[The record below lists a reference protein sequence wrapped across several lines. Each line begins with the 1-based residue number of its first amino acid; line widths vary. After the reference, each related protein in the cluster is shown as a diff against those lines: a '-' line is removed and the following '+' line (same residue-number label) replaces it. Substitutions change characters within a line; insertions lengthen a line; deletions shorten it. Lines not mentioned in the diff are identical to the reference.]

1 MRLIMKKVISV
12 FLCAVLL
19 FTLSITAFAADEK
32 PFSDSYFFTSG
43 DYTIHYRLSEHK
55 GNFKGRIVMLH
66 GFGQS
71 SFSWQ
76 NMAAQMSGK
85 GYDCYAVD
93 LPNFGYSTTET
104 AEITHIDREALVE
117 QLMLSIAPAE
127 EWTVAGH
134 SMGGGVAINIA
145 EDLNVKALFLV
156 CPAPTTALPEF
167 AGKIVT
173 SKPLGLM
180 MNFVLEKLTKIDFLM
195 RIVVFAA
202 TQNKEYT
209 KNYDLSGV
217 TAPLQQKGTGMG
229 LCYML
234 KDVRVT
240 ELDKTDKITCPVL
253 IFNAEKDMV
262 LRGGMKE
269 QVLDAFPN
277 AELCEVKGAGH
288 ICHEDRA
295 EEMAEITYNF
305 LNK

>member
-1 MRLIMKKVISV
+1 MKKVISIV
-12 FLCAVLL
+12 LCTVL
-19 FTLSITAFAADEK
+19 IIMGCMPAFAADEK
-32 PFSDSYFFTSG
+32 PFPNSYFFEKG
-43 DYTIHYRLSEHK
+43 DYSIHYRLTEHE
-55 GNFKGRIVMLH
+55 GDFEGRIVMLH

-76 NMAAQMSGK
+76 SMAAEMSGK
-85 GYDCYAVD
+85 GYDCYTVD
-93 LPNFGYSTTET
+93 LPDFGYSTRETENT
-104 AEITHIDREALVE
+104 EHIDREELVE
-117 QLMLSIAPAE
+117 ALMTSIAPAD
-127 EWTVAGH
+127 EWIVAGH

-145 EDLNVKALFLV
+145 EDLDIKALFLV
-156 CPAPTTALPEF
+156 CPAPTTALPDF

-217 TAPLQQKGTGMG
+217 TAPLQQKGTGMS

-234 KDVRVT
+234 KDVRET
-240 ELDKTDKITCPVL
+240 ELDKADKVTCPVL
-253 IFNAEKDMV
+253 IINAEKDMV

-269 QVLDAFPN
+269 QVLEAFPE
-277 AELCEVKGAGH
+277 AELYEVENGGH
-288 ICHEDRA
+288 ICLEDRA
-295 EEMAEITYNF
+295 EEIADITYDF
-305 LNK
+305 LGNAS

>member
-1 MRLIMKKVISV
+1 MRLIMKKVVSV
-12 FLCAVLL
+12 ILCAVIMLAACMP
-19 FTLSITAFAADEK
+19 AFAADK
-32 PFSDSYFFTSG
+32 PFENSYFFSKG
-43 DYTIHYRLSEHK
+43 DYTIHYRLTAHK
-55 GNFKGRIVMLH
+55 GSFKGRILMLH

-76 NMAAQMSGK
+76 NMCGEMSEK

-93 LPNFGYSTTET
+93 LPNFGYSTRET
-104 AEITHIDREALVE
+104 AEISHIDREELVE
-117 QLMLSIAPAE
+117 SLMLSIAPANQ
-127 EWTVAGH
+127 WIIAGH
-134 SMGGGVAINIA
+134 SMGGGVAINVA
-145 EDLNVKALFLV
+145 EDIDVKALFLV

-173 SKPLGLM
+173 SKPMGMM
-180 MNFVLEKLTKIDFLM
+180 MNFVLEKLTKLDFLM

-234 KDVRVT
+234 KGVRET
-240 ELDKTDKITCPVL
+240 ELDNADKVTCPVL
-253 IFNAEKDMV
+253 IINAEKDMV

-269 QVLDAFPN
+269 QVLEAFPK
-277 AELCEVKGAGH
+277 AELYEVAGAGH
-288 ICHEDRA
+288 ICLEDRA
-295 EEMAEITYNF
+295 EEVAAVTYDF
-305 LNK
+305 LND

>member
-1 MRLIMKKVISV
+1 MKKIISALLCVILV
-12 FLCAVLL
+12 FTFVMP
-19 FTLSITAFAADEK
+19 AFAADEK
-32 PFSDSYFFTSG
+32 PFSNSQFFEMG
-43 DYTIHYRLSEHK
+43 DYTIHYRVSEHK
-55 GNFKGRIVMLH
+55 GDFKGRIVMLH

-76 NMAAQMSGK
+76 NMAQQMSGK
-85 GYDCYAVD
+85 GYDCYCVD
-93 LPNFGYSTTET
+93 LPNFGYSTRET
-104 AEITHIDREALVE
+104 AETKHIDREELVE
-117 QLMLSIAPAE
+117 ALMLSIAPAN
-127 EWTVAGH
+127 EWIVSGH

-145 EDLNVKALFLV
+145 EDLDIKSLFLI
-156 CPAPTTALPEF
+156 CPAPTAAMPSF

-173 SKPLGLM
+173 SKPMGMM

-195 RIVVFAA
+195 KLVVFAA

-240 ELDKTDKITCPVL
+240 ELDKTDKVTCPVL
-253 IFNAEKDMV
+253 IINAEKDMV

-269 QVLDAFPN
+269 QVLDAFPS
-277 AELCEVKGAGH
+277 AELYEVAGAGH
-288 ICHEDRA
+288 ICLEDRA
-295 EEMAEITYNF
+295 EEIAKVTYDF
-305 LNK
+305 LND